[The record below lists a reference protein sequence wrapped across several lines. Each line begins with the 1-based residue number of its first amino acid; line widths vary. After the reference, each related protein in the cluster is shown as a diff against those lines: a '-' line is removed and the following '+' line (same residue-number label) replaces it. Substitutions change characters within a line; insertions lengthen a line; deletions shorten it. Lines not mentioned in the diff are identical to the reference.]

1 MGTDHTAVLF
11 HSEARWLSRGK
22 VQEEGMDE
30 LASKFGNEQFLMKL
44 AYLSD
49 IFSKFNQLHLQ
60 LQGKDKYLP
69 HLADQVS
76 SFIRKLEMWGR
87 KLEQG
92 NTESFE
98 N

>member
-1 MGTDHTAVLF
+1 MHHTAVLF
-11 HSEARWLSRGK
+11 HSEARWLSRAK
-22 VQEEGMDE
+22 VLSRVLELRKQIHIFLQEKGMNE

-49 IFSKFNQLHLQ
+49 IFSMFNQLNLQ

-76 SFIRKLEMWGR
+76 
-87 KLEQG
+87 
-92 NTESFE
+92 
-98 N
+98 